1 MSLGPLVT
9 PWTVAES
16 IALRLARHQVGSV
29 RVDAGASRGR
39 MLRVLP
45 EAALQ
50 GRMSIELAHPDAK
63 ADAAI
68 SIEDVLDPAGLC
80 RGRLLLRAASAR
92 DLVVMC
98 EPLEPGRGVGEAML
112 RSIDPGVSI
121 LRCDEV
127 PDGIGGTRLRTKL
140 EPPAVWFVASAA
152 AWRFGEAAEP
162 TRDAFLRRLPR
173 LRCEQIIMG
182 LRRILGRWPF
192 AFELFALS
200 AGELARRGDC
210 AGVQRIRGELRLHP
224 DSPAWVHG
232 RVREALVSTL
242 PQAEPTVATGS

>member
-1 MSLGPLVT
+1 
-9 PWTVAES
+9 
-16 IALRLARHQVGSV
+16 
-29 RVDAGASRGR
+29 

-45 EAALQ
+45 EAEPE
-50 GRMSIELAHPDAK
+50 GGMSIELAHRDAK

-80 RGRLLLRAASAR
+80 RQRLLHRAHSAR

-112 RSIDPGVSI
+112 RAIDPGVSI

-127 PDGIGGTRLRTKL
+127 PDGIGGTRMRTEV
-140 EPPAVWFVASAA
+140 EPQAVWFVASAA
-152 AWRFGEAAEP
+152 AWRFEGAAEP

-173 LRCEQIIMG
+173 LRPEQVIMG
-182 LRRILGRWPF
+182 IRRILGRWPF

-200 AGELARRGDC
+200 AAELSRRGDGG
-210 AGVQRIRGELRLHP
+210 GVQRILGELTLHP
-224 DSPAWVHG
+224 AAPRWVHG

-242 PQAEPTVATGS
+242 SPVESTTVATG

>member
-1 MSLGPLVT
+1 
-9 PWTVAES
+9 
-16 IALRLARHQVGSV
+16 
-29 RVDAGASRGR
+29 

-45 EAALQ
+45 EAALD
-50 GRMSIELAHPDAK
+50 GGMRIELAHPGAK
-63 ADAAI
+63 SDAAI

-80 RGRLLLRAASAR
+80 RQRLLLRAQSAR

-98 EPLEPGRGVGEAML
+98 EPLEPGRGVGEGML

-127 PDGIGGTRLRTKL
+127 PDGIGGTRMRTNV
-140 EPPAVWFVASAA
+140 EAPAVWFVASAA

-182 LRRILGRWPF
+182 IRRILGRWPF

-200 AGELARRGDC
+200 AGELARRGDS
-210 AGVQRIRGELRLHP
+210 AGVQRIAGELTLHP
-224 DSPAWVHG
+224 DAPRWVHG
-232 RVREALVSTL
+232 RVRQAMVSTL
-242 PQAEPTVATGS
+242 SPAEPAVATGS

>member
-1 MSLGPLVT
+1 
-9 PWTVAES
+9 
-16 IALRLARHQVGSV
+16 
-29 RVDAGASRGR
+29 

-45 EAALQ
+45 EAALS
-50 GRMSIELAHPDAK
+50 GGMRIELAHPDAK

-80 RGRLLLRAASAR
+80 RQRLLARARSAR

-112 RSIDPGVSI
+112 RAIDPGVSI

-127 PDGIGGTRLRTKL
+127 PDGIGGTRIRT
-140 EPPAVWFVASAA
+140 EVEAPAVWFVASAA
-152 AWRFGEAAEP
+152 AWRFGDAAEP

-173 LRCEQIIMG
+173 LRPEQIIMG

-200 AGELARRGDC
+200 AAELARRGDGG
-210 AGVQRIRGELRLHP
+210 GVQRVHGELSLHP
-224 DSPAWVHG
+224 EAPRWVHA
-232 RVREALVSTL
+232 RVRQAMVSTL
-242 PQAEPTVATGS
+242 TVAEPTVATGS